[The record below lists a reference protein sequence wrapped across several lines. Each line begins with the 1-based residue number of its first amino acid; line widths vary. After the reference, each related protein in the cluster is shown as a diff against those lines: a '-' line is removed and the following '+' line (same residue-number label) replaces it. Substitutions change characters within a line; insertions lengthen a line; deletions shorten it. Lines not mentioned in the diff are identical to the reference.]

1 MTITIPPELVP
12 LLRDGL
18 YFDLH
23 GQLDEAGALI
33 EPRDRGDISA
43 AVDECFA
50 CAEGTRRALD
60 AVGWVEPVEAT
71 TVEVDAREHHDALL
85 RALLTR
91 VEVEHDAAEDRKAST
106 GDRKRARE
114 RMGRLAELMLWVKE
128 ASA

>member
-1 MTITIPPELVP
+1 MTITIPPELVS

-33 EPRDRGDISA
+33 EPRGRGDISD
-43 AVDECFA
+43 AVDRCLA
-50 CAEGTRRALD
+50 RAEGTRRALD

-71 TVEVDAREHHDALL
+71 IVEVDAREHHDVLL

-91 VEVEHDAAEDRKAST
+91 VEVEHDAAEDRNAST

-114 RMGRLAELMLWVKE
+114 RMGSLAELMLWVKE
-128 ASA
+128 AGV

>member
-1 MTITIPPELVP
+1 MTITIPSELVP

-23 GQLDEAGALI
+23 GQLEEAGALV
-33 EPRDRGDISA
+33 EPRDRGDIRE
-43 AVDECFA
+43 AVDERFA
-50 CAEGTRRALD
+50 RAEGTRRALD
-60 AVGWVEPVEAT
+60 AVGWVEPVEASA
-71 TVEVDAREHHDALL
+71 VEVDAREHHDALL

-106 GDRKRARE
+106 GDRRRARE
-114 RMGRLAELMLWVKE
+114 RMGRLAELILWVKE